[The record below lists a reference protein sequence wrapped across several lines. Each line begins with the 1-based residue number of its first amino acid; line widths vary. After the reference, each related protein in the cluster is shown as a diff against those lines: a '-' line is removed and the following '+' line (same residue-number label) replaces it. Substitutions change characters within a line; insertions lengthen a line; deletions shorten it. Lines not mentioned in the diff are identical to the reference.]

1 MSLHGP
7 VMSWAPHVTIWSFL
21 QDQLSNNVPDAYSSP
36 VSRFKHQSHL
46 LAPPT
51 SSITIEVSLP
61 WKYMEMVGGKEGRE
75 GGKGQKHPLLLEP

>member
-1 MSLHGP
+1 MYLLLIVH
-7 VMSWAPHVTIWSFL
+7 
-21 QDQLSNNVPDAYSSP
+21 LSPDLNT
-36 VSRFKHQSHL
+36 QSHL

-61 WKYMEMVGGKEGRE
+61 WKYMETVGGKEGRE